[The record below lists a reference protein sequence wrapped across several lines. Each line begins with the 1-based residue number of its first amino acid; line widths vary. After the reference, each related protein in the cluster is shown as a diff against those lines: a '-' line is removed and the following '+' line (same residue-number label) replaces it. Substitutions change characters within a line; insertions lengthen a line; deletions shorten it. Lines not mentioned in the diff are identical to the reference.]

1 MEKDME
7 NEKDENKG
15 NEELDLTN
23 TLSVKANKDDT
34 ETLIFSLK
42 QLENIS
48 IHLLLFMLLHML
60 D

>member
-23 TLSVKANKDDT
+23 TLNVKANKDDT
-34 ETLIFSLK
+34 ETLIIEI
-42 QLENIS
+42 QEN
-48 IHLLLFMLLHML
+48 
-60 D
+60 